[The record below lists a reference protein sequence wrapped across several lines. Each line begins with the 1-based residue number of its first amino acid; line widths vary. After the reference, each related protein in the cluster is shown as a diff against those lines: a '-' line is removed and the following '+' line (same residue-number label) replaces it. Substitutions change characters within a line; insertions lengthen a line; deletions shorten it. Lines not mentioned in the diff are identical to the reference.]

1 MNVADRESKDDTKQ
15 YLKTHKI
22 GLILTGLGVIIGSG
36 IGYYLWLIDLI

>member
-1 MNVADRESKDDTKQ
+1 MNVADGENKDNAKQ

-22 GLILTGLGVIIGSG
+22 GLILTGLGAIIGSG